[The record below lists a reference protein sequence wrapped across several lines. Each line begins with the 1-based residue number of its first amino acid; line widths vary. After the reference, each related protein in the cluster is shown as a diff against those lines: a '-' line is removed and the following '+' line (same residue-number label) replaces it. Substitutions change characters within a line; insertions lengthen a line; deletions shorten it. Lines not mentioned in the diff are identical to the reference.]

1 MNTAEAGTGTG
12 SDQVDSELVCRLA
25 IQLEDADACFPA
37 FEGFQGG
44 MKAYKE
50 VYANQ
55 EDVQLDT
62 DLDQA
67 FSKDL
72 NSCGLSSTK
81 QLEKYTFKEILKN
94 ENKTKT

>member
-1 MNTAEAGTGTG
+1 MTTTEAGTGTG
-12 SDQVDSELVCRLA
+12 SGQVDSELVNRFA

-37 FEGFQGG
+37 YEGCQGG

-50 VYANQ
+50 VYTNQ
-55 EDVQLDT
+55 EDIQLDT
-62 DLDQA
+62 DLNQA